1 MRRNQRAMRV
11 WMKEVLRAYSASVA
25 ITIGALNTGLPAVD
39 LSRRI
44 VLERTLDGLEPN
56 RFDPR
61 EVVARRILI
70 TLPLDDPTRASD
82 PGKPLFVPN

>member
-1 MRRNQRAMRV
+1 VRSKRGALTRWVKDA
-11 WMKEVLRAYSASVA
+11 LRAYSASVA

-39 LSRRI
+39 LSRRV
-44 VLERTLDGLEPN
+44 VLERTLDSLAPN

-61 EVVARRILI
+61 EVVARRIVI

-82 PGKPLFVPN
+82 PDKPLFVPN